1 MFLIPNLLPLR
12 FALAREIGQTGM
24 LAKQIL
30 AQRIGRTPQRN
41 AALAQGSFQWH
52 V

>member
-12 FALAREIGQTGM
+12 FALAREVGQTGM

-30 AQRIGRTPQRN
+30 AQRIG
-41 AALAQGSFQWH
+41 
-52 V
+52 